1 MQNSFYVV
9 LNGRKTGIFNDWESC
24 REQVHKFKNAIYQKA
39 LTFEEA
45 RVIFDARG
53 CTRPQ
58 GTKSYS
64 NGKPSVK
71 KLEQVCKSR
80 AVLLAKGSCAG
91 NPGEITANV
100 IDLRKSQEYQK
111 KFGNG
116 TSNLAE
122 SIAIYRAL
130 RIRSMNGVGYP
141 IYSDSSVAIN
151 RIKGRKINGQN
162 DFTYSPHLVEYIQE
176 ANEWLKNS
184 DLSNVFHASEYGPDG
199 MLPQSI
205 LTDKN

>member
-9 LNGRKTGIFNDWESC
+9 LNGRKTGIFYDWESC

-45 RVIFDARG
+45 GVILNAGG

-71 KLEQVCKSR
+71 KLEKVCKSR
-80 AVLLAKGSCAG
+80 AVLLAKGGCAG

-100 IDLRKSQEYQK
+100 IDLKTSREYQK
-111 KFGNG
+111 TFGNG

-130 RIRSMNGVGYP
+130 RIRSMQGAIHP

-151 RIKGRKINGQN
+151 RVKCRKINGQN
-162 DFTYSPHLVEYIQE
+162 DFTYSPHLVEYILE
-176 ANEWLKNS
+176 ANEWLKNN
-184 DLSNVFHASEYGPDG
+184 DLSNIFHASEYA
-199 MLPQSI
+199 
-205 LTDKN
+205 

>member
-24 REQVHKFKNAIYQKA
+24 RDQVNKFKNAIYQKA

-45 RVIFDARG
+45 RAIFDAGGSPRLHN
-53 CTRPQ
+53 
-58 GTKSYS
+58 TKRYS

-71 KLEQVCKSR
+71 KLEKVCKSR

-91 NPGEITANV
+91 NPGEITAKV
-100 IDLRKSQEYQK
+100 IDPKDGRVHERT
-111 KFGNG
+111 FGFG

-130 RIRSMNGVGYP
+130 RIRSMQGAKHP
-141 IYSDSSVAIN
+141 IYSDSSAAIN
-151 RIKGRKINGQN
+151 RVKARKINGQN

-176 ANEWLKNS
+176 ANEWLKNN
-184 DLSNVFHASEYGPDG
+184 DLSNIFHASEYA
-199 MLPQSI
+199 
-205 LTDKN
+205 